1 MILGMTNETPVNQPW
16 YKKKK
21 FIILIAIVVLGV
33 IGQFTGGEEEAPPA
47 AVKNVYD
54 IKPNIFFD
62 DEQNAYA
69 WTPIFKY
76 PAEPATKLTCDAKG
90 LDAEGNAV
98 VADTFPANVL
108 NDGTVIY
115 FGEKRYDTTTKE
127 IAESIVNYEI
137 SCS

>member
-1 MILGMTNETPVNQPW
+1 MTNETPVNQPW
-16 YKKKK
+16 FKKKK

-47 AVKNVYD
+47 AVKNVCD

-62 DEQNAYA
+62 EDQNAYA

-76 PAEPATKLTCDAKG
+76 PAEPQTKLTCEAKG
-90 LDAEGNAV
+90 LDAGGNSV

-115 FGEKRYDTTTKE
+115 FGDKRYDTTTKE
-127 IAESIVNYEI
+127 IAESIASYEI
-137 SCS
+137 TCS

>member
-1 MILGMTNETPVNQPW
+1 MTTDIPTGKPW
-16 YKKKK
+16 FKKKK

-33 IGQFTGGEEEAPPA
+33 IGQFTGGEEEAPVA
-47 AVKNVYD
+47 SVKNVYD

-76 PAEPATKLTCDAKG
+76 PADPQTKLTCEAKG
-90 LDAEGNAV
+90 LDMDGNSV

-127 IAESIVNYEI
+127 IAESIASYEI
-137 SCS
+137 TCS

>member
-1 MILGMTNETPVNQPW
+1 MTTTGQPW
-16 YKKKK
+16 FKQKK
-21 FIILIAIVVLGV
+21 FIIPLVIVVLAI
-33 IGQFTGGEEEAPPA
+33 IGQFTGGKKEAPPA

-62 DEQNAYA
+62 EDQNAWA

-76 PAEPATKLTCDAKG
+76 PASPQTKLTCEAKG
-90 LDAEGNAV
+90 LDKEGNSV

-115 FGEKRYDTTTKE
+115 YGDKRYDITTKE
-127 IAESIVNYEI
+127 IAESIASYEI

>member
-1 MILGMTNETPVNQPW
+1 MTNETPVDQPW
-16 YKKKK
+16 FKKKK

-33 IGQFTGGEEEAPPA
+33 IGQFTGGEEEAPVA
-47 AVKNVYD
+47 SVKNVYD

-76 PAEPATKLTCDAKG
+76 PADPATKLTCEAKG
-90 LDAEGNAV
+90 LDKDGNSV

-115 FGEKRYDTTTKE
+115 YGEKRYDTTTKE
-127 IAESIVNYEI
+127 IAESIVDYEI
-137 SCS
+137 ACS

>member
-1 MILGMTNETPVNQPW
+1 MTNETPVNQPW
-16 YKKKK
+16 FKKKK

-33 IGQFTGGEEEAPPA
+33 IGQFTGGEEEAPVA
-47 AVKNVYD
+47 SVKSVYD

-76 PAEPATKLTCDAKG
+76 PADPQTKLTCEAKG
-90 LDAEGNAV
+90 LDMDGNSV

-127 IAESIVNYEI
+127 IAESIASYEI
-137 SCS
+137 TCS

>member
-1 MILGMTNETPVNQPW
+1 MTTDTPSSKPW
-16 YKKKK
+16 FQKKRY
-21 FIILIAIVVLGV
+21 IIAMVLVVLAI

-76 PAEPATKLTCDAKG
+76 PASPATKLTCEAKA
-90 LDAEGNAV
+90 LDKDGTAV

-115 FGEKRYDTTTKE
+115 YGDKRYDITTKE
-127 IAESIVNYEI
+127 IAESIASYEI

>member
-1 MILGMTNETPVNQPW
+1 MTNETPVNQPW

>member
-1 MILGMTNETPVNQPW
+1 MTNETPVNQPW
-16 YKKKK
+16 FKKKK
-21 FIILIAIVVLGV
+21 FIILIVIVVLGV

-62 DEQNAYA
+62 DEQNAWA
-69 WTPIFKY
+69 WTPIFKF
-76 PAEPATKLTCDAKG
+76 PADPATKLTCEAKA
-90 LDAEGNAV
+90 LDKDGNSV

-115 FGEKRYDTTTKE
+115 YGEKRYDITTKE
-127 IAESIVNYEI
+127 IADSIVDYEI
-137 SCS
+137 TCS

>member
-1 MILGMTNETPVNQPW
+1 MTNETPVNQPW
-16 YKKKK
+16 FKKKK

-47 AVKNVYD
+47 AVKTVYD

-76 PAEPATKLTCDAKG
+76 PAEPQTKLTCEAKG
-90 LDAEGNAV
+90 LDAGGNSV

-115 FGEKRYDTTTKE
+115 FGDKRYDTTTKE
-127 IAESIVNYEI
+127 IAESIASYEI
-137 SCS
+137 TCN

>member
-1 MILGMTNETPVNQPW
+1 MTNETPVNQPW
-16 YKKKK
+16 FKKKK
-21 FIILIAIVVLGV
+21 FIILIVIVVLGV

-76 PAEPATKLTCDAKG
+76 PAEPQTKLTCEAKG
-90 LDAEGNAV
+90 LDAGGNSV

-127 IAESIVNYEI
+127 IAESIASYEI
-137 SCS
+137 TCS

>member
-1 MILGMTNETPVNQPW
+1 MTTDMPADKPW
-16 YKKKK
+16 FKKKK
-21 FIILIAIVVLGV
+21 FVILIAIVVLGV
-33 IGQFTGGEEEAPPA
+33 IGQFTGGEEEVAAPP
-47 AVKNVYD
+47 VKNVYD

-76 PAEPATKLTCDAKG
+76 PADPATKLTCEAKG
-90 LDAEGNAV
+90 LDKDGNSV

-127 IAESIVNYEI
+127 IADSIASYEI
-137 SCS
+137 TCS

>member
-1 MILGMTNETPVNQPW
+1 MTNETPVDQPW
-16 YKKKK
+16 FKKKK

-33 IGQFTGGEEEAPPA
+33 IGQFTGGEEEAPVA

-76 PAEPATKLTCDAKG
+76 PADPATKLTCEAKG
-90 LDAEGNAV
+90 LDKDGNSV

-115 FGEKRYDTTTKE
+115 YGEKRYDTTTKE
-127 IAESIVNYEI
+127 IAESIVDYEI
-137 SCS
+137 ACS

>member
-1 MILGMTNETPVNQPW
+1 MTNETPANKPW
-16 YKKKK
+16 FKKKR

-33 IGQFTGGEEEAPPA
+33 IGQFTGGEEEAPPV

-76 PAEPATKLTCDAKG
+76 PASPSTKLTCEAKA
-90 LDAEGNAV
+90 LDADGNSV

-115 FGEKRYDTTTKE
+115 YGDKRYDITTKE
-127 IAESIVNYEI
+127 IADSIASYEI
-137 SCS
+137 ACTE

>member
-1 MILGMTNETPVNQPW
+1 MTNETPVDQPW
-16 YKKKK
+16 FKKKK

-33 IGQFTGGEEEAPPA
+33 IGQFTGGEEEAPVA

-76 PAEPATKLTCDAKG
+76 PADPQTKLTCEAKG
-90 LDAEGNAV
+90 LDMDGKSV

-115 FGEKRYDTTTKE
+115 FGDKRYDTTTKE
-127 IAESIVNYEI
+127 IAESIASYEI
-137 SCS
+137 TCS

>member
-1 MILGMTNETPVNQPW
+1 MDKLQAVWAKIQSLKTKQKVALV
-16 YKKKK
+16 
-21 FIILIAIVVLGV
+21 IVALILISQFS
-33 IGQFTGGEEEAPPA
+33 IGGGAETVSTPT
-47 AVKNVYD
+47 VKNVYD
-54 IKPNIFFD
+54 IKPNIFID

-76 PAEPATKLTCDAKG
+76 PASPATKLTCEAKA
-90 LDAEGNAV
+90 LDKDGTAV

-115 FGEKRYDTTTKE
+115 YGEKRYDTTTKE

>member
-1 MILGMTNETPVNQPW
+1 MTNETPVDKPW
-16 YKKKK
+16 FKKKK

-62 DEQNAYA
+62 EDQNAYA

-76 PAEPATKLTCDAKG
+76 PASPATKITCEAKA
-90 LDAEGNAV
+90 LDKDGTAV

-115 FGEKRYDTTTKE
+115 YGDKRYDTTTKE
-127 IAESIVNYEI
+127 IADTIVNYEI
-137 SCS
+137 TCTE

>member
-1 MILGMTNETPVNQPW
+1 MTTDMPADKPW
-16 YKKKK
+16 FKKKK
-21 FIILIAIVVLGV
+21 FVILIAIVVLGV

-76 PAEPATKLTCDAKG
+76 PAEPQTKLTCEAKG
-90 LDAEGNAV
+90 LDAGGNSV

-127 IAESIVNYEI
+127 IAESIASYEI
-137 SCS
+137 TCS

>member
-1 MILGMTNETPVNQPW
+1 MTNETPVNQPW

-62 DEQNAYA
+62 EDQNAYA

-76 PAEPATKLTCDAKG
+76 PASPQTKLTCDAKG

>member
-1 MILGMTNETPVNQPW
+1 MTANIPYSKPW

-21 FIILIAIVVLGV
+21 FIIPLVFVALGI
-33 IGQFTGGEEEAPPA
+33 IGQITGGEEEAPPA

-62 DEQNAYA
+62 DDQNAWA

-76 PAEPATKLTCDAKG
+76 PASPATKLTCVAKA
-90 LDAEGNAV
+90 LDKNGIAV

-115 FGEKRYDTTTKE
+115 YGDKRYDITTKE
-127 IAESIVNYEI
+127 IADSIVNYEI
-137 SCS
+137 TCS